1 VSDAYVKGSRLVGHI
16 PEILFHADA
25 ENDRNEFLRES
36 DFLKRRRTALV
47 SEFVRGS
54 GESKDIGAP
63 LVSVII
69 PSKDQPDILAQCVEG
84 VRAAAAGLVCEILVV
99 DNGST
104 PENQRLIEQKLGAA
118 EGKNGGGCVRNI
130 RYLVKP
136 MDFHFSRMCNL
147 GAAEA
152 KGKLLLFLNDD
163 VLLGEDLIAEMA
175 SRAAREYTGAVGV
188 KLLYPDTNRIQ
199 HAGITNLPMGPVHKL
214 QFREDAQDDCGG
226 FNHCCRN
233 VLAVT
238 AACLMVEAEKFREA
252 GGFAEE
258 LPVAFNDVDLCF
270 RLYELGYQN
279 VCLNHLSARHY
290 ESLSRGADDSAEK
303 LQRLVEERRR
313 LYERHPGLEGRD
325 PYYSIHLGRNGLDTG
340 IRPAWET
347 SANRVQI
354 LACKSADAHGMPA
367 KGAMRRL
374 SSAKLEGCRQDDCL
388 MLRVEDCRG
397 GEILGYGVVLGD
409 NNACYENTL
418 LLERQDEP
426 ETVFG
431 WTLEGQFR
439 PDLRENLPDQE
450 NVALCGFW
458 VRLEDASLP
467 SGSYRIGMLAANR
480 VSGLRLVNWSKRYLQ
495 TADRS

>member
-1 VSDAYVKGSRLVGHI
+1 M
-16 PEILFHADA
+16 
-25 ENDRNEFLRES
+25 
-36 DFLKRRRTALV
+36 
-47 SEFVRGS
+47 
-54 GESKDIGAP
+54 
-63 LVSVII
+63 
-69 PSKDQPDILAQCVEG
+69 
-84 VRAAAAGLVCEILVV
+84 V
-99 DNGST
+99 D
-104 PENQRLIEQKLGAA
+104 
-118 EGKNGGGCVRNI
+118 
-130 RYLVKP
+130 
-136 MDFHFSRMCNL
+136 
-147 GAAEA
+147 
-152 KGKLLLFLNDD
+152 
-163 VLLGEDLIAEMA
+163 
-175 SRAAREYTGAVGV
+175 
-188 KLLYPDTNRIQ
+188 
-199 HAGITNLPMGPVHKL
+199 
-214 QFREDAQDDCGG
+214 
-226 FNHCCRN
+226 
-233 VLAVT
+233 
-238 AACLMVEAEKFREA
+238 AEKFREA

-347 SANRVQI
+347 CANRVQI
-354 LACKSADAHGMPA
+354 LACKGADAHGMPA

-418 LLERQDEP
+418 LLERQDDP
-426 ETVFG
+426 EVVFG

-439 PDLRENLPDQE
+439 PDLRENLPDQK